1 MKKIFLLFIV
11 LLSTSFLR
19 AQDSFDALLAAG
31 VDDAQ
36 QFTNDYLAPGTD
48 ALMYGINNGWY
59 NTAKVK
65 PLLGFEISVMAN
77 AGIISD
83 SKKSFLMN
91 TADYDNV
98 SFVNGEQS
106 QNVGTVLGENDPS
119 VLVEVTYDDPIFGNQ
134 TVALELPN
142 GLAAENI
149 SFLPTAFLQGSI
161 GLSFGTEFKARFVP
175 KINADDTEIGMY
187 GFGLQHDFTHWLPAD
202 KLLPVAIS
210 GMVAYTHLDGKY
222 DFTDTS
228 GIDGENQR
236 LENST
241 NTWLF
246 QLIGST
252 RLPVINFYG
261 GLGYLS
267 GKSESD
273 VLGTYI
279 VTNDALGISS
289 EAIVDPYSVSSSVSG
304 VRATLGTRLKLG
316 FFRINADYTFA
327 EYDSFSLGLNFGI
340 R

>member
-1 MKKIFLLFIV
+1 MKK
-11 LLSTSFLR
+11 LSMLAMAVATFCATTAK

-36 QFTNDYLAPGTD
+36 RFTNDFLAPGTD

-77 AGIISD
+77 AGVIKD
-83 SKKSFLMN
+83 DQKEFWMDTN
-91 TADYDNV
+91 DYENV
-98 SFVNGEQS
+98 SFVQGPAA
-106 QNVGTVLGENDPS
+106 QNVGTVLGENDPT
-119 VLVEVTYDDPIFGNQ
+119 VLVEVTYDDPIFGNES
-134 TVALELPN
+134 VELELPN
-142 GLAAENI
+142 GLAAEGL

-161 GLSFGTEFKARFVP
+161 GLSFGTEFKARFIP
-175 KINADDTEIGMY
+175 KINAEDTKIGMY
-187 GFGLQHDFTHWLPAD
+187 GFGLQHEFTHWLPAD

-210 GMVAYTHLDGKY
+210 GLISYTHLDGEY

-246 QLIGST
+246 QAIAST
-252 RLPVINFYG
+252 KLPIINFYG
-261 GLGYLS
+261 GIGYLS

-273 VLGTYI
+273 ILGTYI
-279 VTNDALGISS
+279 VTDGILQS

-304 VRATLGTRLKLG
+304 VRGTFGTRLKLG
-316 FFRINADYTFA
+316 FFRFNADYTFA
-327 EYDSFSLGLNFGI
+327 EYDSFSVGLNFGF